1 MKRCV
6 YMGRNLEKNTQIK
19 EEKTELILNAAVKT
33 FSIKGYGSTKIAD
46 IAKEAGISH
55 GLIYQYFT
63 SKEEIFK
70 ILIQRSLDI
79 TKSTAEKNL
88 SVDGTPLEKI
98 EAHIDMYLNFLR
110 EQREKNE
117 KPYYFMIMYQAIN
130 FEGVSEEIKKIVN
143 DNPNPLCNL
152 LNPLIV
158 EGQQKGEIVEGD
170 PVMLTEF
177 LMQIMLGL
185 GISNNTTKYN
195 APLPD
200 KNLILRMLKK

>member
-1 MKRCV
+1 
-6 YMGRNLEKNTQIK
+6 MGRNIDRNAQIK

-33 FSIKGYGSTKIAD
+33 FSEKGYGSTKIAD

-55 GLIYQYFT
+55 GLVYQYFS

-79 TKSTAEKNL
+79 TKNTTEQNL
-88 SVDGTPLEKI
+88 SINGTPIEKI

-130 FEGVSEEIKKIVN
+130 FEGVSDEIRQIVN
-143 DNPNPLCNL
+143 DNPNPLYNL
-152 LNPLIV
+152 IRPLIV
-158 EGQQKGEIVEGD
+158 EGQQRGEIVEGNPD
-170 PVMLTEF
+170 MLTEF

-185 GISNNTTKYN
+185 GISNNTSKYN
-195 APLPD
+195 APLPEKD
-200 KNLILRMLKK
+200 LIIRMLKK